1 MAVQVQGFETLYRTT
16 GNLPWVPFEPYNERV
31 GVKLLKVDPV
41 SGQAVA
47 LLRVPGGEN
56 IGVHYHHRTV
66 IVYTTRGAWRYAEH
80 DWVSRAGDLVYET
93 AGSQHTFIAEPGDD
107 VEAFIV
113 LEGALQFLG
122 PNGETVGIENW
133 KTFLQRYS
141 AYCERKGVEIVDLKR
156 F

>member
-1 MAVQVQGFETLYRTT
+1 MTIQVEGFDALHRAT
-16 GNLPWVPFEPYNERV
+16 GDLPWVPFEPYNARV

-41 SGQAVA
+41 SGQTVA

-56 IGVHYHHRTV
+56 IGVHHHHGTV

-93 AGSQHTFIAEPGDD
+93 AGSQHTFVAEPGED
-107 VEAFIV
+107 VEAFV
-113 LEGALQFLG
+113 VVEGALQFLG

-133 KTFLQRYS
+133 KTFLQRYTTH
-141 AYCERKGVEIVDLKR
+141 CERQGKKIVNLSR